1 MDMTAYAVFEVN
13 VTDQSWQENYMEP
26 TAKLV
31 ARHGGRYLALDSP
44 EKIEGDRTPPG
55 ALVIVEFPSIEA
67 AKAWHADPEYQPLI
81 KLRQSG
87 STSEALLVA
96 GK

>member
-1 MDMTAYAVFEVN
+1 MTAYAVFEVTI
-13 VTDQSWQENYMEP
+13 TDSSFQEKYMDP

-31 ARHGGRYLALDSP
+31 AKHGGRYIALGPP
-44 EKIEGDRTPPG
+44 EKIEGDRIPPS
-55 ALVIVEFPSIEA
+55 ALVMLEFPSVEA

-87 STSEALLVA
+87 SASEALLVD
-96 GK
+96 GN

>member
-1 MDMTAYAVFEVN
+1 MTAYVILEVS
-13 VTDQSWQENYMEP
+13 VTDHSWQSSYLEP

-31 ARHGGRYLALDSP
+31 AKHGGRYLALGSP
-44 EKIEGDRTPPG
+44 EKIEGDRELPS
-55 ALVIVEFPSIEA
+55 AVVLLEFPSIEA
-67 AKAWHADPEYQPLI
+67 SKAWHADPEYQPLI

-87 STSEALLVA
+87 STAEGLLLA

>member
-1 MDMTAYAVFEVN
+1 MTAYAVFEVEI
-13 VTDQSWQENYMEP
+13 TDSSFQEKYLDP

-31 ARHGGRYLALDSP
+31 AKHGGRYIAMDSP
-44 EKIEGDRTPPG
+44 EKIEGDRKSPS
-55 ALVIVEFPSIEA
+55 ALVMLEFPSMES
-67 AKAWHADPEYQPLI
+67 AKAWHSDPEYQPLI

-87 STSEALLVA
+87 STSEALLVE